1 MSSTIPS
8 NAEIADMIVR
18 QKIKNKFMDWVKSSP
33 SPKRLRVRLP
43 VDYVLRTGEPDV
55 ASVEYV
61 INVIEP
67 KPRPDY
73 FAITASPRTLWD

>member
-18 QKIKNKFMDWVKSSP
+18 QKIKNKLMDWVKSSP

-43 VDYVLRTGEPDV
+43 VDYVLRTGEPI
-55 ASVEYV
+55 ETTLL
-61 INVIEP
+61 IEP

-73 FAITASPRTLWD
+73 FAITASFADDPRTLWD

>member
-1 MSSTIPS
+1 MSRTIPS

-18 QKIKNKFMDWVKSSP
+18 QKIKNKLMDWVKSSP

-43 VDYVLRTGEPDV
+43 VDYVLRTGEPI
-55 ASVEYV
+55 ETTLL
-61 INVIEP
+61 IEP